1 MHPYQRRANIRVEDN
16 PLPPAFLVATCSM
29 KVVEGAVIAT
39 AKLVGKAGA
48 DMCKITLSIQ
58 RKTASKWTSIKS
70 WPVTEEA
77 RSASIKGMLDA
88 VPGDTYRA
96 IADMVITVSG
106 ESTSVTKTS
115 NTITA

>member
-1 MHPYQRRANIRVEDN
+1 MEDN

-58 RKTASKWTSIKS
+58 RKNSIK
-70 WPVTEEA
+70 VDFHKIVDRDG
-77 RSASIKGMLDA
+77 RSAISKH
-88 VPGDTYRA
+88 
-96 IADMVITVSG
+96 
-106 ESTSVTKTS
+106 
-115 NTITA
+115 

>member
-1 MHPYQRRANIRVEDN
+1 MEDN

-58 RKTASKWTSIKS
+58 RKTASKWTSLKS
-70 WPVTEEA
+70 WTVTEEA
-77 RSASIKGMLDA
+77 RLATIKGMLDA
-88 VPGDTYRA
+88 VPGNTYRA
-96 IADMVITVSG
+96 TADMVIAVSG